1 MTVLITGGCGFIG
14 SHLAHA
20 LVAEG
25 KSVRILDNLSSGR
38 RENAPSSA
46 ELVIGD
52 ITHEADIA
60 RAIKGASEIYHLAA
74 IASVQACTEQWV
86 SSHKTNLTGTIML
99 LDGAAQSPLKPS
111 VVYASSAAVYG
122 DNPALPLSE
131 STTATPLSSYGLDK
145 LSCEHYA
152 RMAYA
157 NYGVSSV
164 GLRFFNVYGQRQ
176 DPNSPYSGVISRF
189 AKAALS
195 DGKISIFGDGEQS
208 RDFIYVGDI
217 VALLKKAMHF
227 APSKCE
233 IINGCTGIATSL
245 LALAETIESATKQAL
260 HKQFLPARAGDI
272 RHSRGDAK
280 KASDLIGFSASTSL
294 LDGLKATLALPSS
307 AAEVRH
313 A

>member
-1 MTVLITGGCGFIG
+1 MTVLVTGGCGFIG

-38 RENAPSSA
+38 LENAPVTA
-46 ELVIGD
+46 ELIIGD
-52 ITHEADIA
+52 ITNEADMA
-60 RAIKGASEIYHLAA
+60 RAVDGAYEIYHLAA
-74 IASVQACTEQWV
+74 IASVQVCAEQWV
-86 SSHKTNLTGTIML
+86 KSHQTNLTGSVML
-99 LDGAAQSPLKPS
+99 FDAAAKSPLKPS

-122 DNPALPLSE
+122 DNSALPLLE
-131 STTATPLSSYGLDK
+131 SAIATPLSSYGLDK

-152 RMAYA
+152 RIAHA
-157 NYGVSSV
+157 SYGVSSV

-189 AKAALS
+189 GKAAMG

-208 RDFIYVGDI
+208 RDFIYVSDI
-217 VALLKKAMHF
+217 ITLLKKAMAY
-227 APSKCE
+227 APHKCE
-233 IINGCTGIATSL
+233 VINGCTGISTSL
-245 LALAETIESATKQAL
+245 LALTEAIESATKRAL
-260 HKQFLPARAGDI
+260 HKKFLPPRAGDI
-272 RHSRGDAK
+272 RHSQGDAK
-280 KASDLIGFSASTSL
+280 KASDLLGFSASTTL
-294 LDGLKATLALPSS
+294 LDGLKAMLTLPSS